1 MTVSSITFPLT
12 ALVLP
17 LLTSG
22 AAWAIAVWALK
33 QNSPRI
39 EFLERSKPPTG
50 ASGNGPTVAPPE
62 RKRMTDNQ
70 KEGERLP

>member
-1 MTVSSITFPLT
+1 MTVSAITFPFT

-39 EFLERSKPPTG
+39 EFLQRWKPPTR
-50 ASGNGPTVAPPE
+50 ASGHKPVAALP
-62 RKRMTDNQ
+62 RTHTTDKE
-70 KEGERLP
+70 KEGDCLP

>member
-1 MTVSSITFPLT
+1 MTVPATTFPLT

-33 QNSPRI
+33 QDGARI
-39 EFLERSKPPTG
+39 KFLEVLKPP
-50 ASGNGPTVAPPE
+50 ASANGLGPAAALPQHSRTPHDE
-62 RKRMTDNQ
+62 KN
-70 KEGERLP
+70 GECQR